1 MADSW
6 RIVAHID
13 LSGLEKLTKELEPK
27 AEEIL
32 DDMALSVV
40 TQAKLY
46 EKPYITGALRNS
58 IHVSEKRK
66 MYRMVSDGVD
76 YGIWI
81 ELGHHSY
88 PPHPFM
94 APAVEYLRPWFEKA
108 WEALFK

>member
-1 MADSW
+1 MAGM
-6 RIVAHID
+6 IVTRID
-13 LSGLEKLTKELEPK
+13 LSGLERLTKELEPK
-27 AEEIL
+27 AEGIL
-32 DDMALSVV
+32 DDMAESVV

-46 EKPYITGALRNS
+46 EKPWMTGALNNS
-58 IHVSEKRK
+58 IHVAEKRK
-66 MYRMVSDGVD
+66 MYRKISDDVP